1 MAIYYLH
8 MKTFGRSAGHRATS
22 AAAYRAGERIRD
34 ERSGRVYNHVG
45 REDVLHREILLPAE
59 LERAGAAMDW
69 ARDRARL
76 WNAAE
81 HAESRINAR
90 VAREYMVALPVELVP
105 EQRLGLART
114 FAQEL
119 ADRYRFAVDLAIH
132 APRNDPRNYHA
143 HLLATTREVGPN
155 GMGAKTWLDVSGP
168 ERQRRALP
176 PTAEELKRVR
186 ERWATLTNG
195 ALRSANIDAR
205 VSHLSYAAQGS
216 SRVPGRHLGR
226 PADLGAPAAGS
237 EPSGTTDALSALER
251 LQEQAR
257 NNWLELR
264 RRAAAPSPVAAS
276 ARTRDSEAHLAEAAL
291 SPGHRD
297 FSAGD

>member
-34 ERSGRVYNHVG
+34 ERSGRVYNHAR
-45 REDVLHREILLPAE
+45 REDVLHREIVLPTE
-59 LERAGAAMDW
+59 LAAAGTAMDW

-81 HAESRINAR
+81 HAESRVNAR
-90 VAREYMVALPVELVP
+90 VAREYAVALPVELAP
-105 EQRLGLART
+105 EQRLSLVRS

-119 ADRYRFAVDLAIH
+119 ADRYRFAVDVAIH
-132 APRNDPRNYHA
+132 APRNDPRNFHA

-155 GMGAKTWLDVSGP
+155 GMGSKTWLDVSGS
-168 ERQRRALP
+168 ERQRRGLTA
-176 PTAEELKRVR
+176 TAEELKRVR
-186 ERWATLTNG
+186 ERWAALTND
-195 ALRSANIDAR
+195 ALQAANIESR
-205 VSHLSYAAQGS
+205 ISHLSYAAQGIA
-216 SRVPGRHLGR
+216 RIPGKHLGR
-226 PADLGAPAAGS
+226 VPDPPAQPSVPAEQAP
-237 EPSGTTDALSALER
+237 TDALTALER

-264 RRAAAPSPVAAS
+264 RK
-276 ARTRDSEAHLAEAAL
+276 TEAAMQA
-291 SPGHRD
+291 STRGARD
-297 FSAGD
+297 LESRQTDATARLEQDGDLSAGG